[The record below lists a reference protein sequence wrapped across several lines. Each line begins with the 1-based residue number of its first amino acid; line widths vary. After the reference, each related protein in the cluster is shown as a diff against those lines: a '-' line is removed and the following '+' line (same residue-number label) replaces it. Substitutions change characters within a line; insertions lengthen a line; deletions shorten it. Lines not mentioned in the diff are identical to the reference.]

1 MREYVTVVVEESLL
15 PQVAREILSLTDNP
29 DLVEVVHGDNGRV
42 LLVEPGLADRW
53 MNTVDFPDLPPAKRK
68 VGRPRKIQNPS
79 ASLSEESS

>member
-1 MREYVTVVVEESLL
+1 MRDYVIVVVEESLL

-42 LLVEPGLADRW
+42 LLVEPGLADQW
-53 MNTVDFPDLPPAKRK
+53 MATVEFPELPPAKRK
-68 VGRPRKIQNPS
+68 VGRPRKNPS

>member
-42 LLVEPGLADRW
+42 LFVEPDLAELW
-53 MNTVDFPDLPPAKRK
+53 MTTVDFPGLPPAKRK
-68 VGRPRKIQNPS
+68 PGRPRKIQNPS
-79 ASLSEESS
+79 ASPSEESS